1 MNSKGEII
9 IEVEYQDYLPI
20 NQNEGIT
27 VKKDGNWGI
36 IDFAGNELIPF
47 SYKNIPIIS
56 EGLVRLH
63 NNDTDKFGFTDIS
76 NPQIKS
82 YDYDMAYAYSEG
94 VSMVMKN
101 EKWGGIDKSN
111 NVVIPFKFDDM
122 KSFSNGL
129 ASAKYNGYWGCIDK
143 ETNIIIDFKF
153 EDPIQF
159 NESGIASAKV
169 DGGYTVID
177 KSGNKLIDN
186 IFDKITVDEKL
197 PIIYY
202 VDNDQ
207 FGMINL
213 ETKKIILVMSDKM
226 FSDKLCPVYDDSM
239 DYYYIDSNGEKITEY
254 KYFAASSYENGY
266 ALVIDKKYNCYLI
279 DKKGNHIKYIKD
291 NVQSISELINGT
303 AIIRTLDDIYYVLDF
318 RNNSQEYKR

>member
-1 MNSKGEII
+1 M
-9 IEVEYQDYLPI
+9 
-20 NQNEGIT
+20 
-27 VKKDGNWGI
+27 
-36 IDFAGNELIPF
+36 
-47 SYKNIPIIS
+47 
-56 EGLVRLH
+56 
-63 NNDTDKFGFTDIS
+63 
-76 NPQIKS
+76 
-82 YDYDMAYAYSEG
+82 
-94 VSMVMKN
+94 
-101 EKWGGIDKSN
+101 GGIDKSN

-213 ETKKIILVMSDKM
+213 ETKK
-226 FSDKLCPVYDDSM
+226 
-239 DYYYIDSNGEKITEY
+239 
-254 KYFAASSYENGY
+254 
-266 ALVIDKKYNCYLI
+266 
-279 DKKGNHIKYIKD
+279 
-291 NVQSISELINGT
+291 
-303 AIIRTLDDIYYVLDF
+303 
-318 RNNSQEYKR
+318 